1 MFIYLLQNIR
11 IRKTKAYN
19 LITDVYKHKFQ
30 VICLFQKWINISCIN
45 YNRFPITCLDYI
57 AEKVS
62 DVKSQEEGPFIPIS
76 DSISGFV
83 PRPNFRYILRIN
95 TKFKYLKFILTILI
109 IYYK

>member
-1 MFIYLLQNIR
+1 MSTNI
-11 IRKTKAYN
+11 N
-19 LITDVYKHKFQ
+19 SMLSV
-30 VICLFQKWINISCIN
+30 CLKKWFNISRIN
-45 YNRFPITCLDYI
+45 YNRFPITYLDYI

-62 DVKSQEEGPFIPIS
+62 DAKSHEEGPFIAIS

-95 TKFKYLKFILTILI
+95 TKFKYLKFILRTLI